1 MAPILVD
8 SGYRT
13 SATYRLADP
22 IENMQLEV
30 TLRKRGTRGERRVRD
45 AASEKPK
52 GTRKLGRAS
61 IAFGHRA
68 PRPDPEQEEQEDP
81 DAQEAAAGGEVEEED
96 MVVAS
101 YVFHWQEKR
110 FSPSEV
116 SEVRKDMRRAS
127 RGEGGGGLL
136 ARFFSRQRDDFVR
149 VRRRELI
156 GQLDAEAEAAG
167 EGEHVGHALHS
178 RVDWEG
184 DGDAAEWSARFTSSS
199 SEVVTPLA
207 RSHLAGTLAQQH
219 RDALGEADCARMS
232 ILAELPLSEL
242 WPDKSASPLRAD
254 LAARISERRQTISDA
269 LSRQG
274 RGASAGRE
282 QQGLLQLCT
291 LKLFAGGRLDPN
303 PNPNQGGRRLGG
315 VAHPHGGNGAAH

>member
-1 MAPILVD
+1 MSPPSSPPGSKSTHMAPILVD

-52 GTRKLGRAS
+52 GTRKLGRGS

-81 DAQEAAAGGEVEEED
+81 DAEEAAAGGEVEEED

-149 VRRRELI
+149 VRRRHNPSRTRTPNRKPK
-156 GQLDAEAEAAG
+156 AEPNPGSNPDPAHPSAG
-167 EGEHVGHALHS
+167 ASCSDSWTPRRRRRGRENTWGTRCTRAWTGRATATQPSGARAS
-178 RVDWEG
+178 R
-184 DGDAAEWSARFTSSS
+184 AQA
-199 SEVVTPLA
+199 A
-207 RSHLAGTLAQQH
+207 RS
-219 RDALGEADCARMS
+219 
-232 ILAELPLSEL
+232 
-242 WPDKSASPLRAD
+242 
-254 LAARISERRQTISDA
+254 
-269 LSRQG
+269 
-274 RGASAGRE
+274 
-282 QQGLLQLCT
+282 
-291 LKLFAGGRLDPN
+291 
-303 PNPNQGGRRLGG
+303 
-315 VAHPHGGNGAAH
+315 

>member
-116 SEVRKDMRRAS
+116 SEVRKDTRRAK
-127 RGEGGGGLL
+127 RGGEGGLL
-136 ARFFSRQRDDFVR
+136 ALLGLSRKADDFVR
-149 VRRRELI
+149 VRRREVLAQYDVDAQARDGE
-156 GQLDAEAEAAG
+156 GQLYG
-167 EGEHVGHALHS
+167 GHVLHS
-178 RVDWEG
+178 RAGWSQS
-184 DGDAAEWSARFTSSS
+184 DAA
-199 SEVVTPLA
+199 
-207 RSHLAGTLAQQH
+207 
-219 RDALGEADCARMS
+219 CA
-232 ILAELPLSEL
+232 A
-242 WPDKSASPLRAD
+242 
-254 LAARISERRQTISDA
+254 
-269 LSRQG
+269 
-274 RGASAGRE
+274 
-282 QQGLLQLCT
+282 
-291 LKLFAGGRLDPN
+291 
-303 PNPNQGGRRLGG
+303 
-315 VAHPHGGNGAAH
+315 

>member
-101 YVFHWQEKR
+101 HVFHWQEKR

-149 VRRRELI
+149 VRRR
-156 GQLDAEAEAAG
+156 QQPAHNPSRTRPPNRKPKAEPCPGSSPDPA
-167 EGEHVGHALHS
+167 HP
-178 RVDWEG
+178 
-184 DGDAAEWSARFTSSS
+184 SA
-199 SEVVTPLA
+199 
-207 RSHLAGTLAQQH
+207 
-219 RDALGEADCARMS
+219 
-232 ILAELPLSEL
+232 
-242 WPDKSASPLRAD
+242 
-254 LAARISERRQTISDA
+254 
-269 LSRQG
+269 
-274 RGASAGRE
+274 GAS
-282 QQGLLQLCT
+282 
-291 LKLFAGGRLDPN
+291 
-303 PNPNQGGRRLGG
+303 
-315 VAHPHGGNGAAH
+315 